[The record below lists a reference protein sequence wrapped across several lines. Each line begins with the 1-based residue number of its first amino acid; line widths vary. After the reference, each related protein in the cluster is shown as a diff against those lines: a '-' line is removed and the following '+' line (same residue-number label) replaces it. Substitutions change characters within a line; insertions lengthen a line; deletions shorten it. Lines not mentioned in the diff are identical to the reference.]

1 MSVGCLDCDLSNS
14 IVFVIVEFM
23 SIYIC
28 HGSSGEVQE
37 KKTKTK
43 KEIKSEKPETT
54 SLALS

>member
-14 IVFVIVEFM
+14 IVFVIVAFM
-23 SIYIC
+23 RIYIC
-28 HGSSGEVQE
+28 HGSSGEVQK
-37 KKTKTK
+37 KKTETM